1 MPSFLQRAYTSLFR
15 VSVRK
20 DLTPWMHV
28 SPKKQHIY
36 GVYHLY
42 CEKGWQ
48 TMVHEQLQ
56 RWLASGLMQVSD
68 KLFISICKDAL
79 HLVCFKLAEEGLIC
93 RLA

>member
-42 CEKGWQ
+42 CEKGW
-48 TMVHEQLQ
+48 
-56 RWLASGLMQVSD
+56 
-68 KLFISICKDAL
+68 
-79 HLVCFKLAEEGLIC
+79 
-93 RLA
+93 